1 MPTTTD
7 TQVTEEIAQT
17 STTPEAQGTQTAAA
31 EAAPV
36 TPQVDADVQALKAQ
50 LEKYELDIRKM
61 KSTYDRKLNEADKTW
76 QQKENELRR
85 QAEEYRLASMDEE
98 ARGKYIADKERARL
112 LELEEKASKAT
123 VIETDYQASLGA
135 IQYFTGLG
143 VPLSEL
149 VMDKGYDE
157 LFQSGFKFV
166 TEEYKN
172 LKSGTA
178 KQSPALPPTAPP
190 VATQSGST
198 PNLKPTWSDLVKQ
211 YGSVEAVYRGV
222 ESGRLSPDI
231 IPLD

>member
-1 MPTTTD
+1 MPENQS
-7 TQVTEEIAQT
+7 TQVPEEPVQT
-17 STTPEAQGTQTAAA
+17 STTPEVLDSQASAAA
-31 EAAPV
+31 AAPA
-36 TPQVDADVQALKAQ
+36 TPQVDADVQALKQQ
-50 LEKYELDIRKM
+50 LEKYELDIRKL
-61 KSTYDRKLNEADKTW
+61 KSTYDRKLTESDKQW
-76 QQKENELRR
+76 QQKADELRR
-85 QAEEYRLASMDEE
+85 QAEEYRLATMDED
-98 ARGKYIADKERARL
+98 ARGKYVAEKERMRL

-123 VIETDYQASLGA
+123 TIETDYQASLGA
-135 IQYFTGLG
+135 IQYFTSLG

-172 LKSGTA
+172 LKTGTGT
-178 KQSPALPPTAPP
+178 KPVLPPTAPS
-190 VATQSGST
+190 VTTTTGST
-198 PNLKPTWSDLVKQ
+198 PNIKPTWADLVKA